1 MSAIPI
7 GTTITTAHDP
17 RTDDAETTITVE
29 MTAVTAIATTETT
42 IMIVMT
48 MIEMTG
54 MIEGTP
60 VTIGAT
66 ETATHATIGGTTTT
80 ADEMAI
86 PTINGITMHLG
97 PTHHQTGRGINCNSS
112 HPQTEQKPVTRLT
125 LRVLNVT
132 NSATMLRNARQPTV
146 AKLLR

>member
-17 RTDDAETTITVE
+17 RTDDVETTITVE
-29 MTAVTAIATTETT
+29 MTAVTAIAMTETT

-48 MIEMTG
+48 MIKMIG

-66 ETATHATIGGTTTT
+66 TTATPATIGETTTT
-80 ADEMAI
+80 DNAMAI
-86 PTINGITMHLG
+86 PTINEITMHLG
-97 PTHHQTGRGINCNSS
+97 PTHRQT
-112 HPQTEQKPVTRLT
+112 
-125 LRVLNVT
+125 
-132 NSATMLRNARQPTV
+132 
-146 AKLLR
+146 